1 MQTSSASRIA
11 SEASWSSPPGSL
23 DDASD
28 APNAFNGFLT
38 DDDAFESSP
47 TDERVTSRKT
57 SSTVSSA
64 EASNR
69 PASTNR
75 RNSAGISCRFES
87 SSPIAVAKSFVT
99 VHARRTAAAAAASAA
114 TLLACLGL
122 ARCGGNDANFKPASP
137 AFLAALARPTAR
149 SRSGAPRKP
158 RVAVSTA
165 SAMTEPLSAAH
176 QTASCL
182 SRIAPTSRSG
192 AAIHRRIVRR
202 PASVEH
208 PNEIRLRSD
217 PSAVPSAPRMSS
229 RLVIVHASMRTRP
242 CAYTSCGFVDASNPA
257 MIGEQFNRERCAT
270 TAAAHA
276 RATGR
281 APATVALD
289 AHLHDDEPDAR
300 PRARSADAAPTGNS
314 SPAVSAVTRGL
325 AAHLTSSRRATSLT
339 RPLRTS
345 TSAGDTCASS
355 VASAVPCSSSGGR
368 TPRWI
373 VPAAASRN
381 EYPTAALDPAL
392 LNASSFFVPTSS
404 SCSPF
409 SSPPASRISSSS
421 SSANAMMCVASG
433 AATASSPT
441 SPSVLVAGVETS
453 ASARRITAF
462 EPPRAFACAAVSSC
476 SMRPTLC
483 PRCTSL
489 AHAAST
495 PASGHPT
502 CLQCPTPDTVIFQSS
517 SRQPISASSSYSS

>member
-1 MQTSSASRIA
+1 
-11 SEASWSSPPGSL
+11 
-23 DDASD
+23 
-28 APNAFNGFLT
+28 
-38 DDDAFESSP
+38 
-47 TDERVTSRKT
+47 
-57 SSTVSSA
+57 
-64 EASNR
+64 
-69 PASTNR
+69 
-75 RNSAGISCRFES
+75 
-87 SSPIAVAKSFVT
+87 
-99 VHARRTAAAAAASAA
+99 
-114 TLLACLGL
+114 
-122 ARCGGNDANFKPASP
+122 
-137 AFLAALARPTAR
+137 
-149 SRSGAPRKP
+149 
-158 RVAVSTA
+158 
-165 SAMTEPLSAAH
+165 MTEPLPAAH
-176 QTASCL
+176 QPASCL

-289 AHLHDDEPDAR
+289 AHLQLPDVPDAPDAAR

-392 LNASSFFVPTSS
+392 LSSFVPTSS
-404 SCSPF
+404 SFSPF
-409 SSPPASRISSSS
+409 WISFSSSS
-421 SSANAMMCVASG
+421 SSANARMCVASG

-441 SPSVLVAGVETS
+441 SPSVLVAGVDTS